1 MKKINKALLITTS
14 ILLTISTFAQTNNT
28 IVKETVSN
36 VVTKTDT
43 PVTQTEPNT
52 SEKYQLLYY
61 KDIMTDKEYIYSKD
75 RILYFEDGKK
85 GFSVSISWNFEKGK
99 VNYNGISVKSVGIG
113 SCVENDDLIILFEDN
128 TKVSLKSWNKFNCNG
143 NSYFDLNAKELNN
156 LNKRIKGIRFQNGR
170 SFESSTYQI
179 SKEKDITF
187 FIDAKNALDMQIY
200 KVVDKM

>member
-1 MKKINKALLITTS
+1 MKTFKKALLISTS
-14 ILLTISTFAQTNNT
+14 IFLSISTFAQTNKT
-28 IVKETVSN
+28 IVKETVNN
-36 VVTKTDT
+36 VVAKTDT
-43 PVTQTEPNT
+43 PVTQAEPKT

-75 RILYFEDGKK
+75 RILYTEDAKK
-85 GFSVSISWNFEKGK
+85 GFSVSISWNFEKSK

-113 SCVENDDLIILFEDN
+113 NCVENDDLIILFEDN

-143 NSYFDLNAKELNN
+143 NSYFDLNTKELNN
-156 LNKRIKGIRFQNGR
+156 LNKRIKAIRFQNGR
-170 SFESSTYQI
+170 TFESSTYEV

-187 FIDAKNALDMQIY
+187 FIDAKNALDMQTY